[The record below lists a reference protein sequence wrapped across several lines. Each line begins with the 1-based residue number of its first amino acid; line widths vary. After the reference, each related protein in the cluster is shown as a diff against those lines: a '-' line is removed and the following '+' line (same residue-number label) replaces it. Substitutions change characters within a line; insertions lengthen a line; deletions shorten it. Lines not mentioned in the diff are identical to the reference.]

1 MHIAVDV
8 RHLTNPHPTGV
19 GLYTLHILRAM
30 LHAPEHTWSLF
41 STGTLQRK
49 LVAQSHLEGMI
60 DGEHVR
66 HIHQLV
72 PNRWLN
78 ASVLLTHRPAFDPLL
93 QSAPDVWFLPN
104 INFFPA
110 THTPVVLTLH
120 DLSFVLLPQTYTKK
134 YRLWHRLVRPGHLA
148 THATALVVPSQ
159 ATGHD
164 VAHTYGV
171 HPQRIHVV
179 THGVSPSF
187 TPEKTP
193 QDHGVRSRYN
203 LPRTYLLHP
212 GSGVRKNTRA
222 VIDAYEEAW
231 RTSEVLRRHDVHLVL
246 FGRNDSQTSTRVHAL
261 GYVAEGDKPA
271 LYRYASATVY
281 PSLYEGFGLPILES
295 FASGTP
301 VITSTVPALLE
312 VGGTGVLSVNPFNP
326 RDIAEAIKLVIEDEV
341 SRQMLVR
348 EGFNRVESFS
358 WERAGKETLRVLEHA
373 THTDRSL

>member
-93 QSAPDVWFLPN
+93 QSAPDVGFLPN
-104 INFFPA
+104 I
-110 THTPVVLTLH
+110 
-120 DLSFVLLPQTYTKK
+120 
-134 YRLWHRLVRPGHLA
+134 
-148 THATALVVPSQ
+148 VVPSQ